1 LPVHA
6 AGIGS
11 SAANPPQKNRGL
23 RFSPSRS
30 GLRTILVR
38 LVALTSKSNPF
49 WFESTRKSWQ
59 SATQSS
65 VKRLF
70 QGDDASFR
78 SLGLVFAVSSHQ
90 LFIHAPKEVLND
102 HQ

>member
-1 LPVHA
+1 M
-6 AGIGS
+6 
-11 SAANPPQKNRGL
+11 
-23 RFSPSRS
+23 
-30 GLRTILVR
+30 
-38 LVALTSKSNPF
+38 VALTLKSNPF
-49 WFESTRKSWQ
+49 WFESTRESWQ
-59 SATQSS
+59 NATQSS

-70 QGDDASFR
+70 QGFGASFR

>member
-1 LPVHA
+1 M
-6 AGIGS
+6 
-11 SAANPPQKNRGL
+11 
-23 RFSPSRS
+23 
-30 GLRTILVR
+30 
-38 LVALTSKSNPF
+38 VAPASKSNPF
-49 WFESTRKSWQ
+49 WFESTRESWQ
-59 SATQSS
+59 NATQSS

-70 QGDDASFR
+70 QAFDASFR

>member
-1 LPVHA
+1 
-6 AGIGS
+6 
-11 SAANPPQKNRGL
+11 
-23 RFSPSRS
+23 
-30 GLRTILVR
+30 VR
-38 LVALTSKSNPF
+38 LVAPNADRNPF
-49 WFESTRKSWQ
+49 WFETTRQSRQ

-70 QGDDASFR
+70 QALSASFR
-78 SLGLVFAVSSHQ
+78 SLGLVFAVSSHR